1 MKKNRIKSVI
11 LAVLMIIVII
21 SLVGCVKL
29 QKKSS
34 EDNSTDDKKSDA
46 KEPAKKENTKKED
59 TKKEDKKPM
68 SSVDDEVEKITKEVE
83 KVEEITNETK
93 ETEAIDKEITEEITE
108 EKQETIETADNLP
121 VKKVKA
127 GEKVSFPNL
136 KAVDPDGDP
145 ITYTFTTPLDANG
158 EWLTSTGDEGEYV
171 VTITA
176 SDGKNEVSQQVK
188 IIVESLNNAPVI
200 TLSSP
205 KEITVDE
212 GELVTINAAA
222 TDADNDPVTLT
233 FSGWME
239 QKSKKTGFDDA
250 GKHSVTLTASDGKT
264 ETTEEVTVVVNNVN
278 RAPKIME
285 LADLT
290 LKEGETVELEIE
302 AEDPDGDEVT
312 ITFGTPLGAM
322 DGIWETAQ
330 GDAGTYEVEV
340 TASDG
345 TLEDKQTI
353 KIIVQSLNKP
363 PVIDI
368 ALSTI
373 NVEEGETVLID
384 ADVTDPENDELTITY
399 SGWMTSNTYQTD
411 YDDAGTHVVTITA
424 TDGINEVKKDIT
436 VNVVDKNRPPT
447 FDPGAF
453 I

>member
-11 LAVLMIIVII
+11 LAVLIIIVIV

-29 QKKSS
+29 QKKTS
-34 EDNSTDDKKSDA
+34 EDNSADDKKADA
-46 KEPAKKENTKKED
+46 KDAAKKED
-59 TKKEDKKPM
+59 TKKEETKKAM

-93 ETEAIDKEITEEITE
+93 ETEALDKEINDEE
-108 EKQETIETADNLP
+108 QETVETADNLP

-145 ITYTFTTPLDANG
+145 ITYKFTTPLDANG

-188 IIVESLNNAPVI
+188 LIVESLNNAPVI

-212 GELVTINAAA
+212 GEMVTINAAA

-239 QKSKKTGFDDA
+239 QKSKKTSFDDA

-264 ETTEEVTVVVNNVN
+264 ETTEEVTIVVNNVN
-278 RAPKIME
+278 RAPKILE

-290 LKEGETVELEIE
+290 LKEGETVELEVE

-345 TLEDKQTI
+345 TLEDQKTI
-353 KIIVQSLNKP
+353 KITVQSLNKP
-363 PVIDI
+363 PVITI
-368 ALSTI
+368 ALETI
-373 NVEEGETVLID
+373 NVEEGETVMID
-384 ADVTDPENDELTITY
+384 AEITDPENDELTITY

-424 TDGINEVKKDIT
+424 TDGINTVTKDLTI
-436 VNVVDKNRPPT
+436 NVVDKNRPPT